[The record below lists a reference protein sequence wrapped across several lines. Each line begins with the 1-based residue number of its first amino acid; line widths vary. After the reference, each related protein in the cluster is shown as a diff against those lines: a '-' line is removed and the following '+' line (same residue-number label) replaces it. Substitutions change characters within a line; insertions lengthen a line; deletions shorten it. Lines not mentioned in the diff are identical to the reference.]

1 MYFLDVMRHTLKLD
15 GAMWDAIRGLEF
27 NPVLPPSHQRR
38 TVDHFQIVLN
48 PFDPDQNSSV
58 TFMFRVP
65 QLTTGSKPPSRGS
78 SWSQGDSAMEAIGF
92 LTDVVPTATAGL
104 AKALTKLLA
113 GDIDNVCGQ
122 PGQIFRDTTTR
133 GKAAGAAM
141 GVPLDRVEEAVRI
154 ARKHALDTCA
164 PALISV
170 RLVKSTG
177 ATLGFTRHQPV
188 TAVVDLD
195 CPQSNRQQ
203 RLFRAVW
210 KEWET
215 AGIPYTFHWGKLND
229 LDAAKVRRMYGS
241 GVDRWRDARKALLAT
256 PELRR
261 VFANEFTDRTALS
274 D

>member
-1 MYFLDVMRHTLKLD
+1 M
-15 GAMWDAIRGLEF
+15 
-27 NPVLPPSHQRR
+27 LPPSHQGR

-48 PFDPDQNSSV
+48 PFDPDQNGSV

-65 QLTTGSKPPSRGS
+65 QLTAGSKPPSRGS

-122 PGQIFRDTTTR
+122 PGQFSATR
-133 GKAAGAAM
+133 PRGERPR
-141 GVPLDRVEEAVRI
+141 VPRWVSRWTGWRTRYASRG
-154 ARKHALDTCA
+154 KHALDTCA

-241 GVDRWRDARKALLAT
+241 GVDRWRDARKALLVHARA
-256 PELRR
+256 PPSLRQR
-261 VFANEFTDRTALS
+261 IHPTGPRCPTEPLARGVHSHE
-274 D
+274 